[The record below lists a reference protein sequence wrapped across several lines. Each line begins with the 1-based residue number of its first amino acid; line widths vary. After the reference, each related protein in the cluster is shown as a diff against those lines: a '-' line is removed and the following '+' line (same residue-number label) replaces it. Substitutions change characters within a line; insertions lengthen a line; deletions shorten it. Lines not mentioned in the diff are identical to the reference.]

1 MYVINY
7 FHLNSLQHIFMYI
20 NHKFTTKILL
30 KQRHDKKL
38 FLQRNCLLF
47 PLTLII

>member
-30 KQRHDKKL
+30 KQRHDKNYFYRETVYY
-38 FLQRNCLLF
+38 FLL
-47 PLTLII
+47 P